1 MTVKPAAGRGRFLG
15 LFLATFL
22 LPYSVTT
29 GKEKISP
36 SRIPVIELQII
47 RKLQSLPR
55 YSGTCKSLE
64 IVILNEIYGNK
75 C

>member
-1 MTVKPAAGRGRFLG
+1 MNVKPAAGSGRFRG
-15 LFLATFL
+15 LFIEPFL
-22 LPYSVTT
+22 LPNSVAP

-55 YSGTCKSLE
+55 YSGTCKSLD
-64 IVILNEIYGNK
+64 IVILNEKYGNK

>member
-1 MTVKPAAGRGRFLG
+1 MGFDV
-15 LFLATFL
+15 ATL
-22 LPYSVTT
+22 LHNWTLSFRRTENISMAT